1 MTIKT
6 SYGFDVTA
14 ADDAAEIVGDYEIFE
29 KLVALD
35 RGDPT
40 VLPELLDV
48 IFGETGKREL
58 TEGLKQEKGRAK
70 TLDVLQVLR
79 ETIPKLSENA
89 KK

>member
-1 MTIKT
+1 MKIST
-6 SYGFDVTA
+6 SYGFDVTVA
-14 ADDAAEIVGDYEIFE
+14 EDAAEIVGDYEIFE